1 MSGGLNGIVGASS
14 SAASWI
20 EEEKDDC
27 NFKVVVRVRPALT
40 RELPGHSMFAS
51 ASATLPEH
59 KKPDFQPIVKVSEQ
73 DRCCTLM
80 EYVGAE
86 VSDQGR

>member
-1 MSGGLNGIVGASS
+1 MSGLNGVGASS
-14 SAASWI
+14 ASWI

-59 KKPDFQPIVKVSEQ
+59 KKPDFQPIVKVSE
-73 DRCCTLM
+73 
-80 EYVGAE
+80 
-86 VSDQGR
+86 